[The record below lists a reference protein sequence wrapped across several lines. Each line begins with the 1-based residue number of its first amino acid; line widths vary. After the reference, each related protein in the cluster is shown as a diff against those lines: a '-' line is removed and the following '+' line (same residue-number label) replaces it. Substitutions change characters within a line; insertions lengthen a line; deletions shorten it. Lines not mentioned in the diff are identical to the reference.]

1 MAAWQPVFVTADLGD
16 FTDDVRR
23 VFQELDGEMPRR
35 HLPVGQCNP
44 ALDVLETDE
53 TVEIVMDLPGVLPAH
68 VRVVL
73 RGGVVLVA
81 GEKQTMA
88 PATAGDYHLVE
99 RSGGRFARAVR
110 VSAAFDGARTK
121 VTLEGGELRVVLAK
135 IHERRGRARSIPVG
149 GPSTA

>member
-1 MAAWQPVFVTADLGD
+1 MAAWQPVFVTTDLGD

-23 VFQELDGEMPRR
+23 VFQELDGATPRR
-35 HLPVGQCNP
+35 QLPVGQCNP
-44 ALDVLETDE
+44 PLDVLETDE

-88 PATAGDYHLVE
+88 PTAAGDYHLVE

-121 VTLEGGELRVVLAK
+121 VTLDGGELRVVLAK
-135 IHERRGRARSIPVG
+135 IHERRGRARSVPVE
-149 GPSTA
+149 GPAHA